1 MNNYP
6 CRLDPS
12 SKKFV
17 CPNCG
22 KKKFVKYISTATNEY
37 LPEKYGKCDR
47 ATCIQLEQNNPYK
60 NGFFNHNKNISISY
74 DVNSAKQLNKKKVVK
89 FIPEPHLVKLEKQY
103 NLSSFYKNLITNVN
117 HPFTPE
123 KLNPVFEFYRLGAIK
138 SKTYMN
144 GALAIPYI
152 NISQKIT
159 AIQVKDFDKHN
170 HTSKTNFYHS
180 MLKHYYKKTN
190 KEQPQWLRAYLKTE
204 SKVNSLFGEH
214 QLKYFKNNPVAIF
227 ESPKTAIYSSLY
239 FGLPEKSKDILW
251 LATFNIYGIKE
262 ENLKVLEG
270 RDIILFPD
278 LSKKNIAFKMWS
290 NKAEELEKKLNNT
303 TIRVYNYLEKI
314 AKQDEKNKGFD
325 LGDFLIEKDWKD
337 FKWFKNE
344 LNTCSSKSI
353 CSYKESDW
361 VSQKEK
367 ESKIKYFSEDEV
379 HELKNFFKN
388 CNLNSNT
395 FQLNEGEKILDIN
408 QMVSTHLEIIKSGEE
423 KGALPYFNRLKKLM
437 SKLMN

>member
-1 MNNYP
+1 MKNYP

-22 KKKFVKYISTATNEY
+22 KRKFVKYISTATNEY

-47 ATCIQLEQNNPYK
+47 LSCTQLDQNNPYK
-60 NGFFNHNKNISISY
+60 DGYFKQNKIHSTNY
-74 DVNSAKQLNKKKVVK
+74 VVNTVKQQKKARIVK
-89 FIPEPHLVKLEKQY
+89 FIPDYQLVKLEEQY
-103 NLSSFYKNLITNVN
+103 SSSSFYKNLITNVN
-117 HPFTPE
+117 HPFTPD

-138 SKTYMN
+138 SKAYMN

-180 MLKHYYKKTN
+180 MLQYYYKKMN
-190 KEQPQWLRAYLKTE
+190 KEQPKWLRAYLKTE
-204 SKVNSLFGEH
+204 SKVHSLFGEH

-227 ESPKTAIYSSLY
+227 ESPKTAIYASLY
-239 FGLPEKSKDILW
+239 FGLPEKPKDILW

-290 NKAEELEKKLNNT
+290 NKAEELEKKLKNS
-303 TIRVYNYLEKI
+303 TIRVYDYLEKI
-314 AKQDEKNKGFD
+314 AKTDEKNEGYD
-325 LGDFLIEKDWKD
+325 MGDFLIEKDWRD

-353 CSYKESDW
+353 CSYKESNW
-361 VSQKEK
+361 VSLKEK

-379 HELKNFFKN
+379 NELKNFFKN
-388 CNLNSNT
+388 FKLSSNT
-395 FQLNEGEKILDIN
+395 LQLNEGEKILDID

-437 SKLMN
+437 SKLIN